1 MKTLS
6 PQSSVHTLDDYTP
19 PREAVTVLHADEA
32 LLVVAKPAGLLA
44 VPGRLPEM
52 QDCLIH
58 RVQQQYPDALIVH
71 RLDMATSG
79 LMVLA
84 RSPAAQRA
92 LSEAFASRAV
102 SKQYVALLDGQLPDV
117 AGSVALPLMSD
128 WLRRPRQKVDTAG
141 KPALT
146 EYRLL
151 QQQADGCR
159 VLLTPVT
166 GRTHQLRV
174 HMLALGCPI
183 VGDAL
188 YGGRAAPRLMLH
200 AQSLALRH
208 PHSDAWL
215 QWQLAAPF

>member
-1 MKTLS
+1 M
-6 PQSSVHTLDDYTP
+6 HTLDDYTP
-19 PREAVTVLHADEA
+19 PKEPVAVLHADDQ

-44 VPGRLPEM
+44 VPGRLPAM

-58 RVQQQYPDALIVH
+58 RVQQQYPEALVVH

-84 RSPAAQRA
+84 RSPVVQRA
-92 LSEAFASRAV
+92 LGEAFARREV
-102 SKQYVALLDGQLPDV
+102 SKQYVALLDGRLPAASGTVD
-117 AGSVALPLMSD
+117 LPLMSD
-128 WLRRPRQKVDTAG
+128 WLQRPRQKVDAAG

-151 QQQADGCR
+151 QQQADDCR
-159 VLLTPVT
+159 VQLTPVT

-183 VGDAL
+183 VGDTL

-208 PHSDAWL
+208 PHSDEWL